1 MQPMRF
7 AILVLSASL
16 LHALS
21 LPAAAQE
28 RRIGLVLPDEQTMQ
42 VLAGQ
47 MRGGADLASLKVDAE
62 LVEVTEACTAESGE
76 EAARRLLA
84 EDVRIV
90 VGFLCTEAAEG
101 ALPALSEAGV
111 PVISPALR
119 TDSLTDRR
127 ERTGWLFYR
136 LGPRAGAEQAA
147 VAEIVPR
154 IWRGAL
160 FAIID
165 DGTIYGRE
173 LSETVRAAAESAG
186 LEPVFFDT
194 FRPQLENQIGLVGRL
209 RNAGAT
215 HVFVGGDRAD
225 IAIMARDAEGLGYEL
240 TIAGGE
246 ALRAAQGDVPLAP
259 GVLMIG
265 LPEWADLAGE
275 AVLDDFAEAGVIP
288 EGYVLPTYAAVE
300 LTGSA
305 LTLQEESGRTL
316 PEILA
321 GSEFPTAIGQVGFTA
336 NGDLERELY
345 RLFRFDGDEFVPV
358 E

>member
-1 MQPMRF
+1 MPSMRL

-16 LHALS
+16 LHALC

-28 RRIGLVLPDEQTMQ
+28 RRIGLVMPADETTQ
-42 VLAGQ
+42 VLAEQ
-47 MRGGADLASLKVDAE
+47 MRRGAELASLKVDAE
-62 LVEVTEACTAESGE
+62 LVEVTEDCTTESGE

-84 EDVRIV
+84 EGVRIV
-90 VGFLCTEAAEG
+90 VGFLCTEAVEG

-111 PVISPALR
+111 PVISPAVR

-136 LGPRAGAEQAA
+136 LGPRADAEQAA

-154 IWRGAL
+154 IWRDEL

-165 DGTIYGRE
+165 DGTISGRE
-173 LSETVRAAAESAG
+173 LSETVRAAVERAG

-194 FRPQLENQIGLVGRL
+194 FRPQLENQIGLIGRL

-225 IAIMARDAEGLGYEL
+225 IAVMARDAEELDYEL
-240 TIAGGE
+240 TFAGGE
-246 ALRAAQGDVPLAP
+246 ALRAAPGDVPLAP

-275 AVLDDFAEAGVIP
+275 DVLADFAEAGVIP

-300 LTGSA
+300 VAGQA
-305 LTLQEESGRTL
+305 LTLQEDSGRPL

-321 GSEFPTAIGQVGFTA
+321 GTEFSTVIGEIDFTA
-336 NGDLERELY
+336 GGDLERELY
-345 RLFRFDGDEFVPV
+345 ALFRYDGDEFVPV